1 MSRLRPAGSSNV
13 SEPVGEAGPE
23 EFELDVHGAGS
34 ESCQAEVPERTAG
47 AHQ

>member
-1 MSRLRPAGSSNV
+1 MFAQ

-23 EFELDVHGAGS
+23 ESELDVHGARS
-34 ESCQAEVPERTAG
+34 ESCQAEVSERTTG